1 MPASEIVKD
10 MDPDDP
16 TKGTVTYRGSSKVK
30 GIFSLAYYFRETDC
44 VTCTD
49 FKGQDSPWVK
59 TDVYKTG
66 ILHYL
71 RVTDKPEF
79 EGWKVLI
86 YIDQHSID
94 NPIFTSTSTE
104 NAARIEKH
112 RTEWEEISNHPNVVF
127 GIINWPEYAV
137 GNKGDGKT
145 IDNAIIRALRMK
157 AFQDFPDIPVFVRDA
172 DTLFENLIKVGSIV
186 DELAKWEKTLWDA
199 LKPIFDKGP
208 YKILI
213 ASQPNYQRQWHV
225 HPSTGVKTTGCYAA
239 VTSCLGGVPEWSDG
253 SLWRK
258 CLQYFRANTQVVQNG
273 AERRPNNID
282 KPTYIGKD
290 EQLLSYVV
298 IPNIFD
304 KVYFYYLEYI
314 QVEGGA
320 VIDTPETPFAPKLIA
335 EGITKYPSPYMASL
349 GEPTD
354 LPTPPNTKR
363 KDANEVT
370 ERTLLNP
377 LIIPMS
383 LDPKLNHILKVMFQ
397 YFLDEIKAKQ
407 GAPGFVPMQAGAYQ
421 KGGRGKKKNRRTK
434 RRKVHRNRTKA
445 HKRR

>member
-1 MPASEIVKD
+1 MSASELVKD

-16 TKGTVTYRGSSKVK
+16 TKGTVTYK
-30 GIFSLAYYFRETDC
+30 GKSVTPKGVFSLAYYFRETDC
-44 VTCTD
+44 LTCTD

-79 EGWKVLI
+79 EGWKVII

-94 NPIFTSTSTE
+94 NPFFTTTSTE
-104 NAARIEKH
+104 NVARTDKH
-112 RTEWEEISNHPNVVF
+112 RKEWEEISSHPNVLF

-172 DTLFENLIKVGSIV
+172 DTLFENLVKVGSII
-186 DELAKWEKTLWDA
+186 DELTKWEKTLWDA
-199 LKPIFDKGP
+199 LKPIFDKSSP

-225 HPSTGVKTTGCYAA
+225 HPTTGVKTTGCYAA

-258 CLQYFRANTQVVQNG
+258 CLQYFRTNTQVVQQG
-273 AERRPNNID
+273 ADRRPNNID

-298 IPNIFD
+298 IPNIFE

-320 VIDTPETPFAPKLIA
+320 VVNSPETPFAFKLIE
-335 EGITKYPSPYMASL
+335 EGITKYPSPYMVSL
-349 GEPTD
+349 GESTEKPTSV
-354 LPTPPNTKR
+354 KR

-370 ERTLLNP
+370 EKTLLNP

-383 LDPKLNHILKVMFQ
+383 LDPKLNHILKVVFQ
-397 YFLDEIKAKQ
+397 YFLDEIRAKQ
-407 GAPGFVPMQAGAYQ
+407 GAPGFIPTQAG
-421 KGGRGKKKNRRTK
+421 GGRRALAKKRNRRTK
-434 RRKVHRNRTKA
+434 RRKVHRNRKSY
-445 HKRR
+445 KRR